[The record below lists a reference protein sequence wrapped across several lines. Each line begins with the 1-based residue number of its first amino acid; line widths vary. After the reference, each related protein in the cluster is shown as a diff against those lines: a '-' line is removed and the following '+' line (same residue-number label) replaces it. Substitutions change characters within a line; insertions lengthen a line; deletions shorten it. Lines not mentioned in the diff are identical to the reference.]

1 MCHQNSA
8 RFYKKVAYDTNYTGL
23 ADTLA
28 EGRRLAGVMADKQVM
43 MMGNHGILSV
53 ATSTALAFEYL
64 YYFERSCMFQVCQVG
79 LLNTLCSGANK
90 LLLSLCEI
98 LSEKE
103 KNRYDS

>member
-8 RFYKKVAYDTNYTGL
+8 RFYKKVAYDTNYTGM
-23 ADTLA
+23 ADSLA

-79 LLNTLCSGANK
+79 LLNTLRYAV
-90 LLLSLCEI
+90 EQI
-98 LSEKE
+98 
-103 KNRYDS
+103 NRYFNYVKFCLRKKKSL